1 MNRSR
6 TEKTKKRFIRPLPV
20 QVINKIAAG
29 EVIERPSAVVK
40 ELVENAIDAGA
51 TQIDIIIEKSG
62 AKLIKIVDNGCG
74 IPEEQLEI
82 AFSRH
87 ATSKISVFDDLNT
100 LYTYGFRG
108 EALPSIASVSRM
120 RMATRDSLSATGTE
134 IIYEGG
140 VLQSKEPMAG
150 RIGTTVEVENIFFNT
165 PARRKFLKS
174 EATETRHISRTAMAL
189 AIGRYDIGFSFTNN
203 GKKIFSVPT
212 GTSLSERVA
221 ELLKK
226 DGKFISIEFN
236 GEYLDLNGCI
246 GLPDMAQ
253 HNRFGQFLFVND
265 RYIQSPVISH
275 AFMSGYGEL
284 IPRGMFPVG
293 ALLLTVKT
301 NDVDVNVHPGK
312 TEVRLSFEQEIHR
325 EIRHLVADSLKQD
338 GIIPIF
344 RSMGSNHSSG
354 AVSSPDY
361 FDRTH
366 LDKESASGS
375 RQNFIPGIHNSQ
387 PLSSHDL
394 DRLYN
399 QKEIDSTRMQA
410 PSVKVDKKTGEV
422 LDSYDYKQ
430 KEADLLPSDG
440 FNLVGRFANLYLL
453 LQSGE
458 NLYIVDQHTAHE
470 RVLYEETLDRIENQS
485 LNGQNLLFPVQIE
498 LSPEQL
504 AVFEE
509 SLEML
514 NRSGFKVSE
523 FGGRTV
529 NIEAVPIVLARKSP
543 EKMFLKIIDDLASLR
558 KAGCDL
564 IKAMAQSIAC
574 RSAVMSGD
582 KLSDQEATHLITSLL
597 NCRDKYS
604 CPHGRPTFIKISKDD
619 LDKQF
624 GRG

>member
-1 MNRSR
+1 MNRQQ
-6 TEKTKKRFIRPLPV
+6 TEKNKARFIRPLPV
-20 QVINKIAAG
+20 QVVNKIAAG

-120 RMATRDSLSATGTE
+120 RMVTRDNKATTGME

-140 VLQSKEPMAG
+140 VLQSKEPMANS
-150 RIGTTVEVENIFFNT
+150 IGTTVEVENIFFNT

-189 AIGRYDIGFSFTNN
+189 AIGRYDIGFSYTNN
-203 GKKIFSVPT
+203 GKKIFSVPA
-212 GTSLSERVA
+212 GTSLSQRVA
-221 ELLKK
+221 GLLKK
-226 DGKFISIEFN
+226 DGKFIPIEFN
-236 GEYLDLNGCI
+236 GEYVEVKGCI

-275 AFMSGYGEL
+275 SFSAGYGEL
-284 IPRGMFPVG
+284 IPGGMFPIG
-293 ALLLTVKT
+293 ALLLKVKT
-301 NDVDVNVHPGK
+301 SDVDVNVHPGK
-312 TEVRLSFEQEIHR
+312 TEVRLSFEREIHR
-325 EIRHLVADSLKQD
+325 EIRHIVADSLRQD

-344 RSMGSNHSSG
+344 RGQASSINNQE
-354 AVSSPDY
+354 SSQ
-361 FDRTH
+361 FTGNNIGNN
-366 LDKESASGS
+366 SSFQS
-375 RQNFIPGIHNSQ
+375 RQNFIPGINNSQ
-387 PLSSHDL
+387 PLNPNDL

-399 QKEIDSTRMQA
+399 QQGIDPTKMQT
-410 PSVKVDKKTGEV
+410 PPLNVDKDTGEIIESV
-422 LDSYDYKQ
+422 NSEPIEGTISPL
-430 KEADLLPSDG
+430 DG
-440 FNLVGRFANLYLL
+440 FSLVGRFANLYLL
-453 LQSGE
+453 LQSGD

-470 RVLYEETLDRIENQS
+470 RVLYEETLDKIDSQS
-485 LNGQNLLFPVQIE
+485 LHGQNLLFPVQIE

-509 SLEML
+509 SLELL
-514 NRSGFKVSE
+514 NKSGFAVSE
-523 FGGRTV
+523 FGGRTI
-529 NIEAVPIVLARKSP
+529 NIEAVPVVLAKKSP
-543 EKMFLKIIDDLASLR
+543 EKLFLKIIDDIASLR

-582 KLSDQEATHLITSLL
+582 KLNDQEATHLIKSLL

>member
-1 MNRSR
+1 MNRSQAD
-6 TEKTKKRFIRPLPV
+6 KTKKRFIRPLPV
-20 QVINKIAAG
+20 QVVNKIAAG

-51 TQIDIIIEKSG
+51 TQVDIIIEKSG
-62 AKLIKIVDNGCG
+62 AKLIKIIDNGCG
-74 IPEEQLEI
+74 ISEEQLEI

-120 RMATRDSLSATGTE
+120 RMVTRDSVSTTGTE

-140 VLQSKEPMAG
+140 VLQSKEPMASQ
-150 RIGTTVEVENIFFNT
+150 IGTTVEVENIFFNT

-203 GKKIFSVPT
+203 GKKIFSVPS
-212 GTSLSERVA
+212 GTSLSVRVA

-226 DGKFISIEFN
+226 DGKFIPIEFK
-236 GEYLDLNGCI
+236 GEYVDLNGCI

-265 RYIQSPVISH
+265 RYVQSPVISH
-275 AFMSGYGEL
+275 AFMAGYGEL
-284 IPRGMFPVG
+284 VPRGMFPIG

-301 NDVDVNVHPGK
+301 SDIDVNVHPGK
-312 TEVRLSFEQEIHR
+312 TEVRLLFEREIHR
-325 EIRHLVADSLKQD
+325 EVRHIVADSLKQD

-344 RSMGSNHSSG
+344 RSMGSNHSSIAG
-354 AVSSPDY
+354 SSSHFSERSP
-361 FDRTH
+361 FD
-366 LDKESASGS
+366 KKPESGS
-375 RQNFIPGIHNSQ
+375 RQNFIPGINNSQ
-387 PLSSHDL
+387 PLSPHDL

-399 QKEIDSTRMQA
+399 QKEIDPSRMQS
-410 PSVKVDKKTGEV
+410 PPINVDKETGEII
-422 LDSYDYKQ
+422 DSVVCSPIEGSKT
-430 KEADLLPSDG
+430 PSDG
-440 FNLVGRFANLYLL
+440 FSLVGRFANLYLL

-470 RVLYEETLDRIENQS
+470 RVLYEETLDRIKNQS
-485 LNGQNLLFPVQIE
+485 LHGQNLLFPVQIE

-509 SLEML
+509 SLDML
-514 NRSGFKVSE
+514 NKSGFSVSE

-529 NIEAVPIVLARKSP
+529 NIEAVPIVLAKKSP

-582 KLSDQEATHLITSLL
+582 KLTDQEAVHLIASLL

>member
-1 MNRSR
+1 MNRPQSD
-6 TEKTKKRFIRPLPV
+6 KTKIRFIRPLPV
-20 QVINKIAAG
+20 QVVNKIAAG

-74 IPEEQLEI
+74 ISEEQLEI

-120 RMATRDSLSATGTE
+120 RMVTRTAGDATGTE
-134 IIYEGG
+134 ILYEGG
-140 VLQSKEPMAG
+140 VLQSKEPMASPV
-150 RIGTTVEVENIFFNT
+150 GTTVEVENLFFNT

-189 AIGRYDIGFSFTNN
+189 AIGRYDIGFSYTNN
-203 GKKIFSVPT
+203 SKKIFSVPA
-212 GTSLSERVA
+212 GTSLGERVA
-221 ELLKK
+221 NLLKK
-226 DGKFISIEFN
+226 DGKFIPVEFK
-236 GEYLDLNGCI
+236 GDYVDLKGCI

-253 HNRFGQFLFVND
+253 HNRYGQFLFVND
-265 RYIQSPVISH
+265 RYVQSPVISH
-275 AFMSGYGEL
+275 SFLAGYGEL
-284 IPRGMFPVG
+284 IPRGMFPIG
-293 ALLLTVKT
+293 ALLLTVRT
-301 NDVDVNVHPGK
+301 NDIDVNVHPGK
-312 TEVRLSFEQEIHR
+312 TEVRLSFEREIHR
-325 EIRHLVADSLKQD
+325 EIRHVVADSLRQD

-344 RSMGSNHSSG
+344 RGTTSPGPNHNTTQFSSNSNNNRISASSG
-354 AVSSPDY
+354 QTS
-361 FDRTH
+361 
-366 LDKESASGS
+366 
-375 RQNFIPGIHNSQ
+375 IPGITNSQ
-387 PLSSHDL
+387 PLSQHDL
-394 DRLYN
+394 ERLYN
-399 QKEIDSTRMQA
+399 QPDIDPSKMQA
-410 PSVKVDKKTGEV
+410 PSVHVDQETGEV
-422 LDSYDYKQ
+422 INVEDFENKI
-430 KEADLLPSDG
+430 EGATTPSDG

-470 RVLYEETLDRIENQS
+470 RVLYEETLDKIEGQS
-485 LNGQNLLFPVQIE
+485 LHGQNLLFPVQIE

-509 SLEML
+509 SMEML
-514 NRSGFKVSE
+514 NRSGFAVSE
-523 FGGRTV
+523 FGGRTI
-529 NIEAVPIVLARKSP
+529 NIEAVPLVLAKKSP
-543 EKMFLKIIDDLASLR
+543 EKMFIKIIDDISSLR

-582 KLSDQEATHLITSLL
+582 RLTDQEATHLIKSLL
-597 NCRDKYS
+597 NCREKYS